1 MDSKPIRRRKSINLV
16 LLIFIILIIITVI
29 ITTVYLINNSNEETN
44 NKDDSTNK
52 VSENIVNTIDNNIPE
67 ISNTETNSIPDFND
81 FDDINNTEN
90 VTPTATQSNNISFN
104 NRELHFDNS
113 VHASIVHTNNK
124 PELELIYDNL
134 NFKITACTDKV
145 SYESLKTNQSVKNYL
160 ESAYNISINSPIKS
174 GTINNLDIIV
184 CTISDSSTNAYF
196 IITPLNDSEILYS
209 KIYNTSNAQSLVDD
223 LSKPLDEISSLLS
236 KLKN

>member
-1 MDSKPIRRRKSINLV
+1 M
-16 LLIFIILIIITVI
+16 
-29 ITTVYLINNSNEETN
+29 
-44 NKDDSTNK
+44 
-52 VSENIVNTIDNNIPE
+52 
-67 ISNTETNSIPDFND
+67 
-81 FDDINNTEN
+81 
-90 VTPTATQSNNISFN
+90 
-104 NRELHFDNS
+104 
-113 VHASIVHTNNK
+113 
-124 PELELIYDNL
+124 IYDNL

-209 KIYNTSNAQSLVDD
+209 KIYNH
-223 LSKPLDEISSLLS
+223 K
-236 KLKN
+236 